1 MKRSSHN
8 ELTQCSKIIFMKLI
22 VAELVMKLSAFYGS
36 QNFITVLAG
45 VRRQAL
51 SGDSWITSYLMFVTS
66 ILISCLPSNPT
77 SRYPEWPLPL
87 TFLDQNFVY
96 IYLSYIVLNFITL
109 TMLNSNITKLLLLQV
124 SAAPCALTH

>member
-1 MKRSSHN
+1 
-8 ELTQCSKIIFMKLI
+8 MKLI

-66 ILISCLPSNPT
+66 GLPSNPT

-87 TFLDQNFVY
+87 TFLDQNFIY

-109 TMLNSNITKLLLLQV
+109 TMLKSNITKLLLLQV